1 MRIYKALWE
10 KEGKSRI
17 DILNNE
23 ILYDFLSLNRLLDNE
38 DTIIF
43 GPENEY
49 YTVPQLVEKSLSLL

>member
-1 MRIYKALWE
+1 MSKYKALWE

-23 ILYDFLSLNRLLDNE
+23 ILYYFLSLNKLLDNE
-38 DTIIF
+38 DAIIF
-43 GPENEY
+43 GSESEY